1 VRPTT
6 GGEEMKLF
14 VDELIEIIYEKN
26 SIHFDFD
33 EDMNGGECDCY
44 LHTTVKTIVE
54 YWGE

>member
-1 VRPTT
+1 
-6 GGEEMKLF
+6 MKLF